1 VAGPRAAV
9 LLWLARGR
17 TDGVSFDGPVPTLPF
32 GG

>member
-1 VAGPRAAV
+1 MTGSAAQL

-17 TDGVSFDGPVPTLPF
+17 TDGVRFDGPVPTLPF